1 MERILAIDDNRD
13 NLISLRAIIKDAF
26 PDAYI
31 DTALNGTDGIRLAKE
46 KDPDVILLDILM
58 PEIDGFEVC
67 RQLKQDSYLRDI
79 PVVFLTAI
87 KQNKESRIEALEVGA
102 EAFLSKPIDVPELTA
117 QIRAMIKIKESNK
130 QKRDEKEHLALLV
143 AERTHELEKSH
154 SEMLKLV
161 EELKSSE
168 MRYRRL
174 FESATDGIL
183 IINPETEEIVDANQ
197 FLIDLLGYSHDYL
210 IGRKF
215 WDVGALMNVLAC
227 RVAFAKLKKKGY
239 TRLDDLQIKS
249 FNGKIIHV
257 ELVSNIYF
265 ADKVKVV
272 QCNIRDISARK
283 KAEEQVW
290 TLGKAIEQGPS
301 SIIITNQKGEI
312 EFVNKKFISNT
323 QYHFKEV
330 KGKYPRVFN
339 PGHLSEKNYEDLWK
353 KIQKGI
359 TWRGEV
365 QNRRKD
371 KTMYWEDTIIS
382 ALINPENNTICNYVL
397 IMNDMTE
404 KKQMLDDLIAAK
416 EKAEE
421 SDRLKSAFLAN
432 ISHEIRTPL
441 NCIIG
446 FSDLLLDPKFDTD
459 KKVEFAQ
466 MINSSGTNM
475 LSMINDILDI
485 SKIEAGQLAIKKDVF
500 SVNRLVSNVQKEYSY
515 KAAEK
520 GLTLGLDFMSPTKEI
535 YINSDASKL
544 KQILVNLVVNAI
556 KFSKDG
562 HIEIGFK
569 AKENVLEFHV
579 KDAGIGIPKEYHEK
593 IFDRFRQVESDYTR
607 EYGGNGLG
615 LAISKSIVE
624 MLGGKIWLDSEVG
637 LGSVFYFTIPG

>member
-520 GLTLGLDFMSPTKEI
+520 GLTLGLDFLSPTKEI

-544 KQILVNLVVNAI
+544 KQILVNLVANAI

>member
-1 MERILAIDDNRD
+1 MERILAVDDNRD
-13 NLISLRAIIKDAF
+13 NLISLRAIIKDVF

-154 SEMLKLV
+154 REMLKLV
-161 EELKSSE
+161 DDLKFSE

-183 IINPETEEIVDANQ
+183 IINPETEKIVDVNQ
-197 FLIDLLGYSHDYL
+197 FLIDLLGYSRDYL

-215 WDVGALMNVLAC
+215 WDVGALMNVLAS
-227 RVAFAKLKKKGY
+227 RVAFAKFKKIGY
-239 TRLDDLQIKS
+239 TRIDDLPIKS
-249 FNGKIIHV
+249 FDGRIIHV

-272 QCNIRDISARK
+272 QSNIRDITERRK
-283 KAEEQVW
+283 TEEQVK

-301 SIIITNQKGEI
+301 SIVITNQKGKI

-371 KTMYWEDTIIS
+371 KTLYWEDTIIS
-382 ALINPENNTICNYVL
+382 ALINPGNNTICNYVL

-404 KKQMLDDLIAAK
+404 KKQMLDDLIVAK

-446 FSDLLLDPKFDTD
+446 FSDLLLDPKFDMG
-459 KKVEFAQ
+459 KKIEFAR
-466 MINSSGTNM
+466 MINSSGINM
-475 LSMINDILDI
+475 LSMFNDILDI

-520 GLTLGLDFMSPTKEI
+520 GLTLGLDFLSPTKEI